1 MLRGV
6 TALCFSVTPG
16 STPEIRSIANNI
28 IHACSADEAVFM
40 YSVGGSARRVPGKCA
55 LSRNARRKCRRLKSA
70 TLDNSTSVIVDVR
83 FERRQS

>member
-1 MLRGV
+1 LLRGV
-6 TALCFSVTPG
+6 TALCFSVTP
-16 STPEIRSIANNI
+16 SSAPEIADNT
-28 IHACSADEAVFM
+28 IHARSADEAVFM

-55 LSRNARRKCRRLKSA
+55 LSRNARRKCRHLKSA